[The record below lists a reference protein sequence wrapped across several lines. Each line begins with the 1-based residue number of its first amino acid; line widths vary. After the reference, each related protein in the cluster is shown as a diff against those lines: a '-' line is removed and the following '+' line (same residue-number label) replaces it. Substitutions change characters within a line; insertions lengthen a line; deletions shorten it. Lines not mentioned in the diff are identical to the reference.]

1 MLPRDSNKNY
11 DPSLHVIG
19 RFCGITLFFICWAAL
34 RHWPHPVSYLGN
46 MLKVAFA
53 VCVAFALIRREQF
66 GDISLNYWDES
77 LAYIAAAV
85 FLDCLPG

>member
-1 MLPRDSNKNY
+1 
-11 DPSLHVIG
+11 
-19 RFCGITLFFICWAAL
+19 
-34 RHWPHPVSYLGN
+34 

-53 VCVAFALIRREQF
+53 VCVVFALIRREQF